1 MAERRTEVVCDGTGY
16 LPADLVAKLG
26 IHIVELYVGLEG
38 ELRRES
44 EITDYDEFYERLRS
58 SSAKVTTSQPSLG
71 DFIEVYEPLLAQ
83 GKDVVS
89 VHISSG
95 ISGTCEAAEQARD
108 RLAEDGKG
116 GERIQVFDS
125 RTAAGGTGLC
135 TLAAAAAADGGAS
148 GVAVLERVN
157 EAREALK
164 IWFAIDTLEYLRRG
178 GRIGRASGWL
188 GTTLKIKPIL
198 TLEEEITPVERVR
211 TRAKSLDR
219 MRGYARQRFEAGADG
234 WVVQYIRDRETADAL
249 IEDCREMFGCEP
261 AFVSEVGPVLG
272 AHVGPGMIGVGGVP
286 ASLLSSG

>member
-16 LPADLVAKLG
+16 LPDDLVAKLG
-26 IHIVELYVGLEG
+26 IHIVDLYVGLEG

-116 GERIQVFDS
+116 GERIHVFDS